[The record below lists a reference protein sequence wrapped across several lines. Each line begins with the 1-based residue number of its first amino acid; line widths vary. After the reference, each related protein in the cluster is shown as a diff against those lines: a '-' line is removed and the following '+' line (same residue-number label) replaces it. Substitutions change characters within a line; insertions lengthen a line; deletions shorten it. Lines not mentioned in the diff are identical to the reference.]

1 MNKLKKWSVLT
12 LTALSLFLFAGIA
25 SAHVTVQPPT
35 AEQNSYQVFSVRV
48 PSEKENVTT
57 TVIKVKVP
65 DGVKVSRVEPK
76 TGWKY
81 ELERNADTKAITAIT
96 WTAEG
101 AGLSQT
107 EFTDFRVSGKVAQ
120 DATQLVWKAYQTY
133 SDKALV
139 EWVGGEDAEYPASVT
154 KVTAAAAGEGDSHG
168 NGTSAEPAGDKNAAT
183 SNASAGSSNTSTGNA
198 ATNDASAS
206 AQETAQP
213 MTADDDSTKAN
224 VTLGL
229 AIAAVVLAAAALVVA
244 ATRKKR

>member
-1 MNKLKKWSVLT
+1 MNKMKQWSVLT
-12 LTALSLFLFAGIA
+12 LTAISLFLFAGIA

-35 AEQNSYQVFSVRV
+35 VEQNSYQVFAVRV

-57 TVIKVKVP
+57 TTVKVKVA

-81 ELERNADTKAITAIT
+81 ELESDPSTKAITAIT

-107 EFTDFRVSGKVAQ
+107 EFTDFRMSGKVAE
-120 DATQLVWKAYQTY
+120 DAKQLVWKAYQTY
-133 SDKALV
+133 SDKSVV
-139 EWVGGEDAEYPASVT
+139 EWVGGDGAEYPASVT
-154 KVTAAAAGEGDSHG
+154 TVTAAAAGAGDSGHG
-168 NGTSAEPAGDKNAAT
+168 GGTSSETAGGKDAAANNT
-183 SNASAGSSNTSTGNA
+183 AASS
-198 ATNDASAS
+198 D
-206 AQETAQP
+206 ETAQP
-213 MTADDDSTKAN
+213 MTADEDSTKAN

-244 ATRKKR
+244 AARKKR